1 MRTSMSGRSK
11 RAVVVGTLATAMAG
25 GGLFVTASAAS
36 ANAAPAAD
44 YTVGAGVATDSA
56 ANYVRAQGTI
66 TDHTSGND
74 SVAVQ
79 TYIQQLLDV
88 GSWATV
94 ATGPRVTG
102 NNTATSAVSPR
113 PCINGKSYRAK
124 VNTNWNGQQ
133 KTTYSG
139 SKVC

>member
-1 MRTSMSGRSK
+1 MSGRSK
-11 RAVVVGTLATAMAG
+11 RAVVAGTLATAMAG
-25 GGLFVTASAAS
+25 GGLFVTASAAP
-36 ANAAPAAD
+36 ANAAPAAE

-79 TYIQQLLDV
+79 TFIQQLLDV
-88 GSWATV
+88 GSWVTV

-102 NNTATSAVSPR
+102 NNTAASAVSPR
-113 PCINGKSYRAK
+113 PCVNGKSYRAM